1 MHVSQTFDWGTV
13 QPAAELIIR
22 DILAQVVGR
31 ASQRLTLGM
40 NNHVTVYGGTHSSTL
55 LGKLF
60 NNQHALLNEE
70 RQRYPLLFRHTT
82 ALSYLFSAPRASR
95 PAVLSRALIVAQV

>member
-1 MHVSQTFDWGTV
+1 MHVSQTFNRGTV
-13 QPAAELIIR
+13 QPAVELITR
-22 DILAQVVGR
+22 DTLAQVVGR
-31 ASQRLTLGM
+31 AGQRLTLGM
-40 NNHVTVYGGTHSSTL
+40 NNHMTVYGGTHSSTL

-95 PAVLSRALIVAQV
+95 PAVMSHVLIAAQV